1 VCLHQYRY
9 ESFAWMNS
17 FLFSLQLG
25 SVSQQAFVKAQNE
38 RLLRSIQAAPDVTFA
53 LKSAAKEG
61 TTTDSTARA
70 RLEQLSGVAHGAGVS
85 SIAIDRFE
93 GRYLL
98 SGGADS
104 SVAIWDLE
112 ATGTAP
118 GEHIAHLP
126 LGHTAR
132 TSTNASLGI
141 NHVSY
146 FPFDSLA
153 FLTSGYDHHL
163 KIFSSE
169 TLQASGKFDLG
180 STIYKHATSNV
191 ASHLLVACGS
201 QHPAVRLVDLQS
213 GASAHSL
220 AGHAGSVLTVEWH
233 PKNENIL
240 ASGATDGS
248 VRLWDI
254 RRSASS
260 LGVLDMD
267 DSIGIADYDGKG
279 TGARR
284 RERGRAHV
292 GAVNGITWTEDGKYL
307 VSSGTDERMRVWD
320 MSTGANTLAN
330 FGPTIRNAQNTALQ
344 PLLAPSTL
352 TPVGSETIYFPNPQ
366 EILSFDLHAGTLQRR
381 LRVVGRAAPTGPAP
395 SMRNLK
401 NHTTSLA
408 WRAHN
413 VEFYSAHSDGS
424 IRCWRPRTWE
434 DDLAEQEETE
444 AAQGTGNEAV
454 EKKRKRDELDQI
466 VRDLTK
472 KPVTFN

>member
-1 VCLHQYRY
+1 
-9 ESFAWMNS
+9 MNS
-17 FLFSLQLG
+17 FLLSLQLG

-38 RLLRSIQAAPDVTFA
+38 RLLRSLQAAPDVTFA
-53 LKSAAKEG
+53 LKAAVKEWPGAESAA
-61 TTTDSTARA
+61 RV
-70 RLEQLSGVAHGAGVS
+70 RLDRLGGVAHGAGVS

-98 SGGADS
+98 SAGADS

-118 GEHIAHLP
+118 GEPTAHLP

-132 TSTNASLGI
+132 TSTTASLGI

-180 STIYKHATSNV
+180 STVYKHATSNV

-233 PKNENIL
+233 PKNENVL
-240 ASGATDGS
+240 ASGATDGT

-267 DSIGIADYDGKG
+267 DSIGIAGYDGRG

-292 GAVNGITWTEDGKYL
+292 GAVNGITWTDDGKYL

-320 MSTGANTLAN
+320 TATGANTLAN
-330 FGPTIRNAQNTALQ
+330 YGPTIRNAQNTALQ

-381 LRVVGRAAPTGPAP
+381 LRIVGQAAPTGPAP

-401 NHTTSLA
+401 NRTTSLA

-424 IRCWRPRTWE
+424 IRCWRPKTWE
-434 DDLAEQEETE
+434 DEQVEQEERE
-444 AAQGTGNEAV
+444 SAQGTGNEAV
-454 EKKRKRDELDQI
+454 EKKRKRDELEQI

>member
-1 VCLHQYRY
+1 
-9 ESFAWMNS
+9 MNS
-17 FLFSLQLG
+17 FLLSLQLG

-38 RLLRSIQAAPDVTFA
+38 RLLRSLQAAPDVTFT
-53 LKSAAKEG
+53 LKNAAREG
-61 TTTDSTARA
+61 NGADGTARA

-112 ATGTAP
+112 ATGAAP
-118 GEHIAHLP
+118 GEPIAHLP
-126 LGHTAR
+126 LSHTAR
-132 TSTNASLGI
+132 TSTTASLGI

-191 ASHLLVACGS
+191 ASHLLVACCS
-201 QHPAVRLVDLQS
+201 QHPAVRLVDLRS

-220 AGHAGSVLTVEWH
+220 AGHSGSALTVEWH

-267 DSIGIADYDGKG
+267 DSIGIAGYDGKG

-292 GAVNGITWTEDGKYL
+292 GAVNGITWTDDGKYL

-320 MSTGANTLAN
+320 MATGANTLAN

-413 VEFYSAHSDGS
+413 VELYSAHSNGS

-434 DDLAEQEETE
+434 DELVEQEETE
-444 AAQGTGNEAV
+444 ATQGTGIDAV

>member
-1 VCLHQYRY
+1 
-9 ESFAWMNS
+9 MNS
-17 FLFSLQLG
+17 FLLSLQLG
-25 SVSQQAFVKAQNE
+25 SVDQQAFIKAQNE
-38 RLLRSIQAAPDVTFA
+38 RLLRSLQAAPDVTFA
-53 LKSAAKEG
+53 LKNAARKG
-61 TTTDSTARA
+61 TGAADSTARA
-70 RLEQLSGVAHGAGVS
+70 RLEQLNGVAHGAGVS

-118 GEHIAHLP
+118 GEPIAHLP

-132 TSTNASLGI
+132 TSTTASLGI

-146 FPFDSLA
+146 FPFDSMA

-180 STIYKHATSNV
+180 STVYKHATSNV

-220 AGHAGSVLTVEWH
+220 AGHSGSVLTVEWH

-267 DSIGIADYDGKG
+267 DSIGIAGYDGKG

-292 GAVNGITWTEDGKYL
+292 GAVNGVTWTDDGKYL
-307 VSSGTDERMRVWD
+307 ISSGTDERMRVWD
-320 MSTGANTLAN
+320 MTTGANTLAN

-401 NHTTSLA
+401 NHTTSFA

-413 VEFYSAHSDGS
+413 IEFYSAHSDGS

-434 DDLAEQEETE
+434 DDLVEQEELE
-444 AAQGTGNEAV
+444 VAQGTGNEAV
-454 EKKRKRDELDQI
+454 ERKRKRDELDQI

>member
-1 VCLHQYRY
+1 
-9 ESFAWMNS
+9 MNS
-17 FLFSLQLG
+17 FLLSLQLG
-25 SVSQQAFVKAQNE
+25 SVTQQAYVKAQNE
-38 RLLRSIQAAPDVTFA
+38 RLLRSLQAAPDVTFA
-53 LKSAAKEG
+53 LGKSADGGTRAEREG
-61 TTTDSTARA
+61 VIRSKRP
-70 RLEQLSGVAHGAGVS
+70 SGVAHGAGVS

-112 ATGTAP
+112 ATDTAP
-118 GEHIAHLP
+118 GEPITHVP
-126 LGHTAR
+126 LGQSAR
-132 TSTNASLGI
+132 SSTTASLGI

-163 KIFSSE
+163 KIFASE

-180 STIYKHATSNV
+180 STVYRHATSTV

-267 DSIGIADYDGKG
+267 DSIGIAGYDGKG

-292 GAVNGITWTEDGKYL
+292 GAVNGLNWTEDGKYL
-307 VSSGTDERMRVWD
+307 ISSGTDERLRVWD
-320 MSTGANTLAN
+320 MTTGANTLAN
-330 FGPTIRNAQNTALQ
+330 FGPTIRNGQNTALQ
-344 PLLAPSTL
+344 PLLAPSNL
-352 TPVGSETIYFPNPQ
+352 TPAGSETIYFPNPQ
-366 EILSFDLHAGTLQRR
+366 EILSFDLHSGTLQRR
-381 LRVVGRAAPTGPAP
+381 LRIVGQAAPTGPAP
-395 SMRNLK
+395 TMRNLK
-401 NHTTSLA
+401 NRTTSMA

-424 IRCWRPRTWE
+424 IRCWAPRTWE
-434 DDLAEQEETE
+434 DELVEQEEIEATQGTASE
-444 AAQGTGNEAV
+444 AAER
-454 EKKRKRDELDQI
+454 KRKRDELDQI

>member
-1 VCLHQYRY
+1 
-9 ESFAWMNS
+9 MNS
-17 FLFSLQLG
+17 FILSLQLG
-25 SVSQQAFVKAQNE
+25 SVSQQAFFKAQNE
-38 RLLRSIQAAPDVTFA
+38 RLLRSLQAAPDVSFCLKKGESTQDSNEVDSEER
-53 LKSAAKEG
+53 LKSAKP
-61 TTTDSTARA
+61 
-70 RLEQLSGVAHGAGVS
+70 SGVAHGAGVS

-112 ATGTAP
+112 AAAVPP
-118 GEHIAHLP
+118 GEPITHLP
-126 LGHTAR
+126 LAHTSR
-132 TSTNASLGI
+132 TSTTASLGI
-141 NHVSY
+141 THVSY

-180 STIYKHATSNV
+180 STVYSHATSNV

-220 AGHAGSVLTVEWH
+220 AGHSGNVLTVAWH
-233 PKNENIL
+233 PKDDNIL

-267 DSIGIADYDGKG
+267 DSIGIAGYDGKG

-284 RERGRAHV
+284 RERGQAHV
-292 GAVNGITWTEDGKYL
+292 GAVNGITWTDDGKYL
-307 VSSGTDERMRVWD
+307 ISSGTDERMRVWD
-320 MSTGANTLAN
+320 MATGANTLAN
-330 FGPTIRNAQNTALQ
+330 FGPSIRNAQNTALQ
-344 PLLAPSTL
+344 PLLAPSNL
-352 TPVGSETIYFPNPQ
+352 TPVGSDTIYFPNPQ
-366 EILSFDLHAGTLQRR
+366 DILSFDLHAGTLQRR
-381 LRVVGRAAPTGPAP
+381 LRVVGQAAPTGPAP

-401 NHTTSLA
+401 NRTTSLA

-413 VEFYSAHSDGS
+413 IEFYSAHSDGS
-424 IRCWRPRTWE
+424 IRCWQPRTWE
-434 DDLAEQEETE
+434 DELVEEEEREASPGTGTE
-444 AAQGTGNEAV
+444 AAER
-454 EKKRKRDELDQI
+454 KRKRDELDQI

-472 KPVTFN
+472 KPVTYK

>member
-1 VCLHQYRY
+1 
-9 ESFAWMNS
+9 MNS
-17 FLFSLQLG
+17 FLLSLQLG
-25 SVSQQAFVKAQNE
+25 SVSQQAFIKAQNE
-38 RLLRSIQAAPDVTFA
+38 RLLRSLQAAPDVTFA
-53 LKSAAKEG
+53 LKNAAREG
-61 TTTDSTARA
+61 NGADSTARV
-70 RLEQLSGVAHGAGVS
+70 RLEQLGGVAHGAGVS

-98 SGGADS
+98 SAGADS

-118 GEHIAHLP
+118 GEPIAHLP
-126 LGHTAR
+126 LSHTAR
-132 TSTNASLGI
+132 TSTTASLGI

-169 TLQASGKFDLG
+169 TLEASGKFDLG

-191 ASHLLVACGS
+191 ASHLLVACGTL
-201 QHPAVRLVDLQS
+201 HAPLRLVDLKS

-220 AGHAGSVLTVEWH
+220 AGHSGSVLTVEWH
-233 PKNENIL
+233 PKNGNII

-267 DSIGIADYDGKG
+267 DSIGIAGYDGKG

-292 GAVNGITWTEDGKYL
+292 GAVNGITWTDDGKYL

-320 MSTGANTLAN
+320 MATGANTLAN

-344 PLLAPSTL
+344 PLLVPSTF
-352 TPVGSETIYFPNPQ
+352 TPPGSETIYFPNPQ
-366 EILSFDLHAGTLQRR
+366 EILSFDLHAGALQRR
-381 LRVVGRAAPTGPAP
+381 LRVVGRTAPTGPAP

-413 VEFYSAHSDGS
+413 VELYSAHSDGS

-434 DDLAEQEETE
+434 DELVEQEEME
-444 AAQGTGNEAV
+444 ATRGTGIDAV

-472 KPVTFN
+472 KPVTFK

>member
-1 VCLHQYRY
+1 
-9 ESFAWMNS
+9 MNS
-17 FLFSLQLG
+17 FLLSLQLG
-25 SVSQQAFVKAQNE
+25 SVSQQAFVKKQNE
-38 RLLRSIQAAPDVTFA
+38 RLLRSLQAAPDVSFA
-53 LKSAAKEG
+53 WRSTTNDAG
-61 TTTDSTARA
+61 TESTARI
-70 RLEQLSGVAHGAGVS
+70 RLEQPSSLAHGAGVS

-112 ATGTAP
+112 AANSAP
-118 GEHIAHLP
+118 GEPITHSP
-126 LGHTAR
+126 LGHTTR
-132 TSTNASLGI
+132 TSVTASLGI

-201 QHPAVRLVDLQS
+201 QHPSVRLVDLQS
-213 GASAHSL
+213 GSSAHSL

-233 PKNENIL
+233 PKNGNIL

-267 DSIGIADYDGKG
+267 DSIGIAGYDGKG

-292 GAVNGITWTEDGKYL
+292 GAVNGLTWSDDGRYL
-307 VSSGTDERMRVWD
+307 ISCGTDERMRVWD
-320 MSTGANTLAN
+320 MATGANTLAN
-330 FGPTIRNAQNTALQ
+330 FGPTIRNSQNTALQ
-344 PLLAPSTL
+344 PMLAPSSL
-352 TPVGSETIYFPNPQ
+352 APSGSETIFFPNPQ
-366 EILSFDLHAGTLQRR
+366 EILTFDVHAGNLQRR
-381 LRVVGRAAPTGPAP
+381 LRVVGQAAPPGPAP

-401 NHTTSLA
+401 NRTTSLA
-408 WRAHN
+408 WRAYTI
-413 VEFYSAHSDGS
+413 EFYSAHSDGS

-434 DDLAEQEETE
+434 DELVEEE
-444 AAQGTGNEAV
+444 GREVAQGTGSEAV
-454 EKKRKRDELDQI
+454 ERKRKRDELDQI

-472 KPVTFN
+472 KPVTYN

>member
-1 VCLHQYRY
+1 
-9 ESFAWMNS
+9 MNS
-17 FLFSLQLG
+17 FLLSLQLG
-25 SVSQQAFVKAQNE
+25 SVDQQAFIKAQNE
-38 RLLRSIQAAPDVTFA
+38 RLLRSLQAAPDVTFA
-53 LKSAAKEG
+53 LKNAAREG
-61 TTTDSTARA
+61 TGAADSTARA
-70 RLEQLSGVAHGAGVS
+70 RLEQLSGIAHGAGVS

-112 ATGTAP
+112 GTGTAP
-118 GEHIAHLP
+118 GEPIAHLP

-132 TSTNASLGI
+132 TSTTASLGI

-146 FPFDSLA
+146 FPFDSMA

-180 STIYKHATSNV
+180 STVYKHATSNV

-201 QHPAVRLVDLQS
+201 QHPAVRLVDLRS

-220 AGHAGSVLTVEWH
+220 AGHSGSVLTVEWH
-233 PKNENIL
+233 PKNDNIL

-267 DSIGIADYDGKG
+267 DSIGISGYDGKG

-292 GAVNGITWTEDGKYL
+292 GAVNGITWTDDGKYL

-320 MSTGANTLAN
+320 MATGANTLAN

-344 PLLAPSTL
+344 PLLAPSIF

-395 SMRNLK
+395 SMRKLK
-401 NHTTSLA
+401 IHTTSLA

-413 VEFYSAHSDGS
+413 IEFYSAHSDGS

-434 DDLAEQEETE
+434 DDLVEQEELE
-444 AAQGTGNEAV
+444 VAHGTGNEAV
-454 EKKRKRDELDQI
+454 ERKRKRDELDQI

>member
-1 VCLHQYRY
+1 
-9 ESFAWMNS
+9 MNS
-17 FLFSLQLG
+17 FLLSLQLG
-25 SVSQQAFVKAQNE
+25 SVSQQAFAKAQNE
-38 RLLRSIQAAPDVTFA
+38 RLFRSLQAAPDVSFS
-53 LKSAAKEG
+53 LKKSESARDTHQAEDDDHEARPRSAKP
-61 TTTDSTARA
+61 T
-70 RLEQLSGVAHGAGVS
+70 GVAHGAGVS

-104 SVAIWDLE
+104 SVALWDLE
-112 ATGTAP
+112 AATVPP
-118 GEHIAHLP
+118 GEAITHLP

-132 TSTNASLGI
+132 TSTTASLGI
-141 NHVSY
+141 THVSY

-169 TLQASGKFDLG
+169 TLQASAKFDLG
-180 STIYKHATSNV
+180 STVYSHATSDV

-201 QHPAVRLVDLQS
+201 QHPAVRLVDLRS

-220 AGHAGSVLTVEWH
+220 AGHSGTVLTVAWH
-233 PKNENIL
+233 PKDENIL
-240 ASGATDGS
+240 ASGATDGT

-267 DSIGIADYDGKG
+267 DSIGVAGYDGKG

-292 GAVNGITWTEDGKYL
+292 GAVNGITWTGDGKYL

-320 MSTGANTLAN
+320 MITGANTLAN
-330 FGPTIRNAQNTALQ
+330 FGPSIRKAQNTAMQ
-344 PLLAPSTL
+344 PMLAPSNLTL
-352 TPVGSETIYFPNPQ
+352 VGSETIFFPNPQ

-381 LRVVGRAAPTGPAP
+381 LRVVGQAAPIGPAP

-401 NHTTSLA
+401 NRTTSLA
-408 WRAHN
+408 WRAHA

-434 DDLAEQEETE
+434 DELVEEEEKEASQGTGTE
-444 AAQGTGNEAV
+444 AA
-454 EKKRKRDELDQI
+454 EKKRKRGELDQI

-472 KPVTFN
+472 KPVTYR

>member
-1 VCLHQYRY
+1 
-9 ESFAWMNS
+9 MNS
-17 FLFSLQLG
+17 FLLSLQLG
-25 SVSQQAFVKAQNE
+25 SVGQQAFIQAQNE
-38 RLLRSIQAAPDVTFA
+38 RLLRSLHAAPDVNFC
-53 LKSAAKEG
+53 LKKSQKSSGVDGDAHP
-61 TTTDSTARA
+61 RA
-70 RLEQLSGVAHGAGVS
+70 ERPSGVAHGAGVS
-85 SIAIDRFE
+85 SIAVDRFE

-112 ATGTAP
+112 SDAVAP
-118 GEHIAHLP
+118 GEPIIYLP

-132 TSTNASLGI
+132 TSTTGSLGI
-141 NHVSY
+141 NHISY

-180 STIYKHATSNV
+180 SIIYSHATSNV

-220 AGHAGSVLTVEWH
+220 AGHSGSVLAVAWH

-240 ASGATDGS
+240 ASGATDGT
-248 VRLWDI
+248 VRLWDV

-267 DSIGIADYDGKG
+267 DSIGVAGYDGQG

-292 GAVNGITWTEDGKYL
+292 GAVNGITWTDDGKYL
-307 VSSGTDERMRVWD
+307 VTSGTDERMRVWD
-320 MSTGANTLAN
+320 TATGANTLAN

-344 PLLAPSTL
+344 PLLAPSHL
-352 TPVGSETIYFPNPQ
+352 SPVGSETIYFPNPQ
-366 EILSFDLHAGTLQRR
+366 EILNFDLHAGTLQRR
-381 LRVVGRAAPTGPAP
+381 LRIVGQAAPTGPAL

-401 NHTTSLA
+401 NRTTSLA
-408 WRAHN
+408 WRAFN

-424 IRCWRPRTWE
+424 IRCWRPKTWE
-434 DDLAEQEETE
+434 DELIEQEEKE
-444 AAQGTGNEAV
+444 AAQGTCSEAA
-454 EKKRKRDELDQI
+454 ERKRKRDELEGV
-466 VRDLTK
+466 VRSLTK
-472 KPVTFN
+472 KPVTYN

>member
-1 VCLHQYRY
+1 
-9 ESFAWMNS
+9 MNS
-17 FLFSLQLG
+17 FLLSLQLG
-25 SVSQQAFVKAQNE
+25 SVSPQAFVKAQNE
-38 RLLRSIQAAPDVTFA
+38 RLLRSLQASPDVSFTVNRGSGGDA
-53 LKSAAKEG
+53 GAESEG
-61 TTTDSTARA
+61 RVRSNRP
-70 RLEQLSGVAHGAGVS
+70 SGVAHGAGVN

-104 SVAIWDLE
+104 SVAVWDLE
-112 ATGTAP
+112 AAGTTP
-118 GEHIAHLP
+118 GESITHEP
-126 LGHTAR
+126 LGYSAR
-132 TSTNASLGI
+132 TSTTASLGI

-180 STIYKHATSNV
+180 STVYRHATSNV

-220 AGHAGSVLTVEWH
+220 AGHAGSVLTLEWH

-267 DSIGIADYDGKG
+267 DSIGIAGYNGKG

-292 GAVNGITWTEDGKYL
+292 GAVNGLTWTEDGKYL
-307 VSSGTDERMRVWD
+307 ISSGTDERMRVWD
-320 MSTGANTLAN
+320 MATGANTLAN
-330 FGPTIRNAQNTALQ
+330 FGPAIRNAQNTANQ
-344 PLLAPSTL
+344 PLLVPSHL
-352 TPVGSETIYFPNPQ
+352 TPAGSETIYFPNPQ
-366 EILSFDLHAGTLQRR
+366 EILSFDMHSGTLQRR
-381 LRVVGRAAPTGPAP
+381 LRIVGQAAPTGPAP
-395 SMRNLK
+395 NMRNLK
-401 NHTTSLA
+401 NRTTSMA

-424 IRCWRPRTWE
+424 IRCWGPRTWE
-434 DDLAEQEETE
+434 DELAEQEEREVTQGTASE
-444 AAQGTGNEAV
+444 AA

-472 KPVTFN
+472 RPVTFN

>member
-1 VCLHQYRY
+1 
-9 ESFAWMNS
+9 MNS
-17 FLFSLQLG
+17 FLLSLQLG

-38 RLLRSIQAAPDVTFA
+38 RLLRSLQAAPDVSFV
-53 LKSAAKEG
+53 LKTGTKDGATAEG
-61 TTTDSTARA
+61 EARV
-70 RLEQLSGVAHGAGVS
+70 RLERPSGVAHGAGVS

-112 ATGTAP
+112 AAGTAP
-118 GEHIAHLP
+118 GEPIAHRP

-132 TSTNASLGI
+132 TSTTASLGI

-169 TLQASGKFDLG
+169 TLQASGKFNLG

-240 ASGATDGS
+240 ASGATDGT

-267 DSIGIADYDGKG
+267 DSIGVAGYDGKG

-292 GAVNGITWTEDGKYL
+292 GAVNGITWTDDGKYL

-320 MSTGANTLAN
+320 MATGANTLAN

-344 PLLAPSTL
+344 PLLAPSSL

-381 LRVVGRAAPTGPAP
+381 LRIVGQAAPTGPAP

-401 NHTTSLA
+401 NRTTSLA

-413 VEFYSAHSDGS
+413 IEFYSAHSDCS

-434 DDLAEQEETE
+434 EVLVEDEEKE
-444 AAQGTGNEAV
+444 SDQRTGNEAL

>member
-1 VCLHQYRY
+1 VCLYQYRY

-17 FLFSLQLG
+17 FLLSLQLG
-25 SVSQQAFVKAQNE
+25 SVSQQAFIKAQNE
-38 RLLRSIQAAPDVTFA
+38 RLLRSLQATPDVTFA
-53 LKSAAKEG
+53 LKNAAKEG
-61 TTTDSTARA
+61 TGADSTARA

-112 ATGTAP
+112 ATETAP
-118 GEHIAHLP
+118 GEPIAHLP

-132 TSTNASLGI
+132 TSTTASLGI

-163 KIFSSE
+163 KIFS
-169 TLQASGKFDLG
+169 
-180 STIYKHATSNV
+180 TSNV

-267 DSIGIADYDGKG
+267 DSIGIAGYDGKG

-292 GAVNGITWTEDGKYL
+292 GAVNGITWTDDGKYL

-344 PLLAPSTL
+344 PLLAPSNI

-366 EILSFDLHAGTLQRR
+366 EILNFDLHAGTLQRR

-434 DDLAEQEETE
+434 DELVEQEEAE
-444 AAQGTGNEAV
+444 AAQGTGNDAV
-454 EKKRKRDELDQI
+454 ERKRKRDELDQI

-472 KPVTFN
+472 RPVTFN

>member
-1 VCLHQYRY
+1 
-9 ESFAWMNS
+9 MNS
-17 FLFSLQLG
+17 FLLNLQLG
-25 SVSQQAFVKAQNE
+25 SVDSHAFQKAQNE
-38 RLLRSIQAAPDVTFA
+38 RLLATIQAAPDVSFSLCNA
-53 LKSAAKEG
+53 GHSGSGDDSA
-61 TTTDSTARA
+61 DSKTKRPV
-70 RLEQLSGVAHGAGVS
+70 RPSSVAHAAGVN

-112 ATGTAP
+112 AATTAP
-118 GEHIAHLP
+118 GEPVTHLP
-126 LGHTAR
+126 LGHAVR
-132 TSTNASLGI
+132 TSTTASLGI

-180 STIYKHATSNV
+180 SRVYSHATSDV

-220 AGHAGSVLTVEWH
+220 AGHSGSVLTVAWH

-240 ASGATDGS
+240 ASGASDGS

-260 LGVLDMD
+260 LGVLDME
-267 DSIGIADYDGKG
+267 DSIGIAGYDGKG

-292 GAVNGITWTEDGKYL
+292 GAVNGIVWTEDGHHL
-307 VSSGTDERMRVWD
+307 VSSGLDERMRVWD
-320 MSTGANTLAN
+320 MTTGANTLAN
-330 FGPTIRNAQNTALQ
+330 FGPSIRNGQNTSLI
-344 PLLAPSTL
+344 PMLAPSHL
-352 TPVGSETIYFPNPQ
+352 SPNGSETIFFPSPQ

-381 LRVVGRAAPTGPAP
+381 LRVVGQAAPAGPAP

-401 NHTTSLA
+401 NRTTSLA
-408 WRAHN
+408 WRAHE
-413 VEFYSAHSDGS
+413 VEFYSAHTDGS

-434 DDLAEQEETE
+434 DTLVEQEERE
-444 AAQGTGNEAV
+444 AAQGSGSEAA

-472 KPVTFN
+472 KQVSYN

>member
-1 VCLHQYRY
+1 
-9 ESFAWMNS
+9 MNS
-17 FLFSLQLG
+17 FLFNLQLG
-25 SVSQQAFVKAQNE
+25 SVSPQAFIKAQNE
-38 RLLRSIQAAPDVTFA
+38 QLLHSLQAAPNVSFGLTRNVAGNRNNTGDAT
-53 LKSAAKEG
+53 SQR
-61 TTTDSTARA
+61 TS
-70 RLEQLSGVAHGAGVS
+70 RLDAIAHPAGVN

-112 ATGTAP
+112 DIAVAP
-118 GEHIAHLP
+118 GEPVQYYP
-126 LGHTAR
+126 LGHAVR
-132 TSTNASLGI
+132 TSTTASLGI
-141 NHVSY
+141 NHVSF

-180 STIYKHATSNV
+180 STVYSHATSNV

-220 AGHAGSVLTVEWH
+220 AGHSGSVLTVAWH

-267 DSIGIADYDGKG
+267 DSIGIAGYDGKG

-284 RERGRAHV
+284 RERGRAHT
-292 GAVNGITWTEDGKYL
+292 GAVNGITWTEDGHFV
-307 VSSGTDERMRVWD
+307 VSSGLDERMRVWD
-320 MSTGANTLAN
+320 MAAGANTLAN
-330 FGPTIRNAQNTALQ
+330 FGPTIRNAHNSSLQ
-344 PLLAPSTL
+344 PLLVPSNL
-352 TPVGSETIYFPNPQ
+352 TQSGADNILFPNPQ
-366 EILSFDLHAGTLQRR
+366 EILGFDLHSGILQRR
-381 LRVVGRAAPTGPAP
+381 LRVIGHAAPTGPAP
-395 SMRNLK
+395 TMRNLK
-401 NHTTSLA
+401 NRTTSLA

-434 DDLAEQEETE
+434 DAAVEQEEKE
-444 AAQGTGNEAV
+444 AAQPSGNEAA

-472 KPVTFN
+472 KQVTYQ